1 MKRSFIIILSI
12 FLVNTSVSSVTY
24 NSEPKIFITE
34 LVNDATKILTDKT
47 IDKESKSKQIEK
59 PWVYGELFIKT
70 HFCLRKSSYTCNSA
84 RLCL

>member
-59 PWVYGELFIKT
+59 IALENVDIAALGMYTLGDIRKT
-70 HFCLRKSSYTCNSA
+70 
-84 RLCL
+84 